1 MKTRDYLNLN
11 VWLLPVLTI
20 LLPVALLF
28 FGSSFF
34 TTSNNFYFAR
44 LQNGWSVRHGD
55 FLAENVNLDNINIGY
70 TKKGDTVVISTH
82 LPKRIVPSASIMYR
96 SLLSTTSVAID
107 GKTVYTYGDEYAK
120 KNLLIPKHYNF
131 VPIEKDMIEKGALL
145 EITFNITENDA
156 FTGLSSVY
164 YGSRHEI
171 ERTFLQERRL
181 PLFIGLFL
189 CLFAFM
195 QLTLSSYLYMYH
207 RKDLSLIYSSM
218 ISFCLGAYSL
228 DFYDIFCFI
237 AYKDYFFSILEYIA
251 LYSIPFAIIAFLLST
266 HPELNGTSKK
276 VILAINVLFPIITTT
291 LQVFNIVHMNVF
303 VTTLHI
309 LAIAEGLFLIPQMVK
324 NMYTKHKDFKNSL
337 GYTGITADSV
347 LMLGLLIF
355 MTCSIIDIVK
365 YNFVKLFGEGGE
377 AYTNI
382 HFMII
387 GALCFVL
394 CLFVF
399 YFFHG
404 IEHRNADYM
413 KEHLEGLAYTDALT
427 GLMNRAK
434 CMQYMASVRGKYA
447 IISLD
452 LDNLKPVNDTLGH
465 MEGDR
470 MLRSFA
476 DIMKQSFVGAALI
489 GRTGGDEFLVIIEN
503 PAETTCD
510 EMLSDLQSRLE
521 FFNNRDD
528 KINLSA
534 SYGYAYS
541 NEVPSNDANDVFM
554 LADSRMYKIKEEHHA
569 HKMNRFVNDIMGA
582 FSGEG
587 GAQ

>member
-1 MKTRDYLNLN
+1 MKTRDYINLN
-11 VWLLPVLTI
+11 VWLLPFLI
-20 LLPVALLF
+20 IIIPVTLFF

-34 TTSNNFYFAR
+34 TTSNNFYLAR

-55 FLAENVNLDNINIGY
+55 FVAENVNLNDINLGY
-70 TKKGDTVVISTH
+70 IKKGDTVVISTH
-82 LPKRIVPSASIMYR
+82 IPKESVPSASIMYR
-96 SLLSTTSVAID
+96 SLLSTTSVAVD
-107 GKTVYTYGDEYAK
+107 GEVIYTYGEDYAS
-120 KNLLIPKHYNF
+120 KNLLVPKHYNF
-131 VPIEKDMIEKGALL
+131 VPITQDMIEKGALL
-145 EITFNITENDA
+145 EITFHITENGA
-156 FTGLSSVY
+156 FTGISSVY
-164 YGSRHEI
+164 FGSRHEV

-195 QLTLSSYLYMYH
+195 QLTLSSFLYMYH
-207 RKDLSLIYSSM
+207 RKDLSLIFCSL

-228 DFYDIFCFI
+228 AFYDIFCFI
-237 AYKDYFFSILEYIA
+237 AYKDYFFTLLEYIA

-266 HPELNGTSKK
+266 HPELNGKSKK
-276 VILAINVLFPIITTT
+276 VILGINVIFPVVTTT
-291 LQVFNIVHMNVF
+291 LQLLNIVHMNAF
-303 VTTLHI
+303 VSTLHI
-309 LAIAEGLFLIPQMVK
+309 LAIAEALILIPQMVM
-324 NMYTKHKDFKNSL
+324 NMYNKHKEYKNSL

-355 MTCSIIDIVK
+355 ITCSLIDILK
-365 YNFVKLFGEGGE
+365 YNFVKLFGDGGE

-465 MEGDR
+465 VEGDR
-470 MLRSFA
+470 MIQSFA

-503 PAETTCD
+503 PGKTTCD
-510 EMLSDLQSRLE
+510 DMLTDLQSRLE

-534 SYGYAYS
+534 SCGYAYS
-541 NEVPSNDANDVFM
+541 NEVTSNDANDVFM
-554 LADSRMYKIKEEHHA
+554 LADSRMYKVKEEHHA
-569 HKMNRFVNDIMGA
+569 HKINRFVNDILGSA
-582 FSGEG
+582 SGKG
-587 GAQ
+587 GVL